1 MFQFWVVPGASYA
14 VAVSRREGENSYG
27 SHAERFSFST
37 SADTCGYSGG
47 VSNRRRRCESTR
59 RARSVYRQRGCIKEA
74 DEVMAGCRMHGRILS
89 CNGPRNTYCRR
100 CKHREISVAGAIARE
115 DPTMQW
121 LPQH

>member
-89 CNGPRNTYCRR
+89 CNGP
-100 CKHREISVAGAIARE
+100 
-115 DPTMQW
+115 
-121 LPQH
+121 PQHLLPEVQTSLTPTDHFCWVKSAGYR